1 MSTIDFDDVRLVSA
15 GGIRHK
21 VVGGL
26 TFDGDDEKVGA
37 NLEVIIQASE
47 FGSFLDEMFPQPLI
61 IGGPGGLISISPRMY
76 LLNAPWLRMKSFS
89 TDIVEK
95 GKPLDPF
102 NADPNAP
109 DGTYGTLMMVKM
121 RFETMQETDEEEPD
135 EGDPTTFLEH
145 SINAGAEYLHIP
157 PKKIDVS
164 EFTIDDFAV
173 GGPDD
178 GGNNCGNKPN
188 DAEANKDAELGIY
201 KVIPTIEHSLK
212 WKFALNPAWTKIYR
226 RLGTVNQASIRLFNN
241 AKSETVLFTGISG
254 SRSYRY
260 FRRRTDTTPWEL
272 DFKFSQRAIYEGND
286 IYGWNHVYSPS
297 KNKWVRPIRVNDNC
311 KPLYEAS
318 DFTKLFVAES

>member
-21 VVGGL
+21 VAGGL

-37 NLEVIIQASE
+37 NLDVIIQAAD
-47 FGSFLDEMFPQPLI
+47 FGDFLDEMFPQPLI

-164 EFTIDDFAV
+164 EQDVEQWVIEGEGAQ
-173 GGPDD
+173 PQA
-178 GGNNCGNKPN
+178 PP

-212 WKFALNPAWTKIYR
+212 WKFALNPSWTNIYR
-226 RLGTVNQASIRLFNN
+226 RLGTVNQAVIRLFNN
-241 AKSETVLFTGISG
+241 AKRETVLFTGISG

-272 DFKFSQRAIYEGND
+272 DFKFSQRAIYEGSS

-297 KNKWVRPIRVNDNC
+297 KQKWVRPVRVNDNN